1 MNYITGQ
8 DRHQMRFFSP
18 ADEIG
23 SDNPVRF
30 IEAFVDKMD
39 LFQVRLK
46 HLQGQKDNSRQVKT
60 VMWLI
65 FTHAAAADWLQKVAH
80 FETLIR
86 T

>member
-8 DRHQMRFFSP
+8 DRHQMRFCSL

-30 IEAFVDKMD
+30 IDAFVDKMD

-46 HLQGQKDNSRQVKT
+46 HLQIHQITST
-60 VMWLI
+60 SS
-65 FTHAAAADWLQKVAH
+65 
-80 FETLIR
+80 
-86 T
+86 